1 VDGSPKTKL
10 TMLNLKQPLLGVAAT
25 AVIIV
30 IALAFISAFDFPTLT
45 GWVAYGLLCLIP
57 MQIVV
62 GVLWKGELPKFAAAK
77 AQPIK
82 GLLLVI
88 VTLVAGAFVGPLYFL
103 IMGGAI
109 SPPAPMLAQ
118 VTIVSVV
125 VMFWV
130 AIVWDGWPF
139 RLFFKNDPLA
149 TGIAALIGAYI
160 LNAFLFLVFF
170 DYEFMQ
176 DAPVYVSSLDPK
188 GLFNAWSALVFY
200 VTSLSMMFLMIH
212 FDLWPLTLS
221 ASVMKQPVLGAI
233 WTFVIL
239 CLAAVAF
246 LVGTR
251 VFGLDPVTFLIR
263 VPIPF
268 IFGTIIVLNLLQN
281 SLFGSLSQPIK
292 GIANTVAAAVIGS
305 VLAKFYEGLSDTLG
319 GTLASGP
326 PAYEAEIWLASALL
340 SVTFPFLIFG
350 AEFFKFWP
358 LKKA

>member
-1 VDGSPKTKL
+1 
-10 TMLNLKQPLLGVAAT
+10 MLNLKQPLLGVTAS

-30 IALAFISAFDFPTLT
+30 IALAFIYAFDFPTLT

-62 GVLWKGELPKFAAAK
+62 GVLWKGELPKFAAARP
-77 AQPIK
+77 QPMR
-82 GLLLVI
+82 GLLQVI
-88 VTLVAGAFVGPLYFL
+88 VTLIAGAFVGPLYFVV
-103 IMGGAI
+103 MGGAI
-109 SPPAPMLAQ
+109 SPPAPMLAH

-139 RLFFKNDPLA
+139 KVFFKDDPLA

-160 LNAFLFLVFF
+160 LNAFLFLVLF
-170 DYEFMQ
+170 DYQFMQ

-200 VTSLSMMFLMIH
+200 VTALSAMFLMIH

-221 ASVMKQPVLGAI
+221 PAVMKQPVLGAI
-233 WTFVIL
+233 WTFAIL
-239 CLAAVAF
+239 GLAAVAF
-246 LVGTR
+246 FLGTR
-251 VFGLDPVTFLIR
+251 VFALDAVAFLLR

-281 SLFGSLSQPIK
+281 SLFGKLSQPVK
-292 GIANTVAAAVIGS
+292 GIANSIAAAVIGIG
-305 VLAKFYEGLSDTLG
+305 LAQFYKALSGTLA

-340 SVTFPFLIFG
+340 SVTFPFLIYG

-358 LKKA
+358 LKKD

>member
-1 VDGSPKTKL
+1 
-10 TMLNLKQPLLGVAAT
+10 MLNLKQPLLGVTAT

-30 IALAFISAFDFPTLT
+30 IALAFISAFDSPTLT

-62 GVLWKGELPKFAAAK
+62 GVLWKGELPKFAAARR
-77 AQPIK
+77 QPVR
-82 GLLLVI
+82 GLLQVI
-88 VTLVAGAFVGPLYFL
+88 VTLIAGAFVGPLYFL
-103 IMGGAI
+103 VMGGGI

-118 VTIVSVV
+118 VTVVSVV

-139 RLFFKNDPLA
+139 KLFFKDDPLA

-160 LNAFLFLVFF
+160 LNAFLFLVLF
-170 DYEFMQ
+170 DYQFMQ
-176 DAPVYVSSLDPK
+176 DAPVYVSALDPK

-200 VTSLSMMFLMIH
+200 VTSLSVMFLMIH

-221 ASVMKQPVLGAI
+221 PAVMKQPVLGAI
-233 WTFVIL
+233 WTFAIL
-239 CLAAVAF
+239 GLAAVAF

-251 VFGLDPVTFLIR
+251 VFALDPVAFLIR

-281 SLFGSLSQPIK
+281 SLFGKLAQPVR
-292 GIANTVAAAVIGS
+292 GIANTVAAAVIGG
-305 VLAKFYEGLSDTLG
+305 VLAQLYQALM
-319 GTLASGP
+319 GTLAGTLAFGP

-340 SVTFPFLIFG
+340 SVTFPFLIYG
-350 AEFFKFWP
+350 SEFFKFWP
-358 LKKA
+358 LKKD